1 LGGTPTI
8 DAILA
13 GTGVDRVRFFING
26 VDTKTEGVDLVTRY
40 LWRSDSLGR
49 LDVTLSANWNAT
61 EVESLP
67 TTNVIADGNLL
78 FGRVNVLTFE
88 KGQPDNKQTLGVD
101 WSKRLM
107 NAEWGVGVK
116 AVNYGKVTEPQAPA
130 TPVVPDVVM
139 GAATVVDLELRA
151 RFGEGFNLALGA
163 ENLLDKYP
171 TPVPPAANTTG
182 ALGFSRYSPFGF
194 SGRLLYARVGYRW

>member
-1 LGGTPTI
+1 M
-8 DAILA
+8 
-13 GTGVDRVRFFING
+13 
-26 VDTKTEGVDLVTRY
+26 
-40 LWRSDSLGR
+40 
-49 LDVTLSANWNAT
+49 
-61 EVESLP
+61 ESLP